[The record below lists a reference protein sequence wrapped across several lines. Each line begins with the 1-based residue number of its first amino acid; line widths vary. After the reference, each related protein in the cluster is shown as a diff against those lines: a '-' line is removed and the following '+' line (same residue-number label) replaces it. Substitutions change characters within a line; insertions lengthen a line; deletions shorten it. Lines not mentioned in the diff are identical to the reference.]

1 LTCGRPLADLEPL
14 NDVEIPLRL
23 DALEI
28 VEQAATSAH
37 HLQQSTTACEV
48 LRVLLEVV
56 GEMRDPTREQGNLD
70 LGRPGVGIPS
80 PIRTDEFRFSI
91 FRERHQPKTALL
103 QAT

>member
-1 LTCGRPLADLEPL
+1 MC
-14 NDVEIPLRL
+14 
-23 DALEI
+23 
-28 VEQAATSAH
+28 
-37 HLQQSTTACEV
+37 
-48 LRVLLEVV
+48 
-56 GEMRDPTREQGNLD
+56 DPTREQGNLD

>member
-1 LTCGRPLADLEPL
+1 MCHINQREVGTHTKGFKNA
-14 NDVEIPLRL
+14 LRA
-23 DALEI
+23 ALREDPDI
-28 VEQAATSAH
+28 V
-37 HLQQSTTACEV
+37 L
-48 LRVLLEVV
+48 V
-56 GEMRDPTREQGNLD
+56 GEMRDPTREQSNLN